1 MSSLEPNNTSNA
13 GRDSTTVVAAVQSGT
28 IDAFN
33 RPHDNYG
40 PQLNF
45 TVWFL
50 TTLSAIF
57 LALRVYCKFFR
68 HRGLWWDDY
77 LFILAWVRGACA
89 GCYCSSH

>member
-1 MSSLEPNNTSNA
+1 MSGPNNNGVA
-13 GRDSTTVVAAVQSGT
+13 GTAANTIRAETGT
-28 IDAFN
+28 IDAYN
-33 RPHDNYG
+33 LPHDNYG

-50 TTLSAIF
+50 TALSALF

-77 LFILAWVRGACA
+77 VLILAWVRHPVEEWQAVMLRCD
-89 GCYCSSH
+89 